1 MRTNES
7 RSIQTQITADESR
20 TVYGKAVSF
29 ETESND
35 LGWIETIKRGA
46 ITQELLDN
54 SDVFARMNH
63 SDDYVLARSKKG
75 EGSLV
80 LELRDDG
87 VYYAFESPNTEKGNE
102 LLEHIKRGEITAS
115 SFAFRVSSEPN
126 SEKWY
131 KDDQGRIRR
140 DIYKIDYLGDVA
152 PVFREA
158 YSDTSCS
165 VRGEE
170 MMKLSAEIDAKM
182 DLLKQEIDRL

>member
-1 MRTNES
+1 M
-7 RSIQTQITADESR
+7 
-20 TVYGKAVSF
+20 
-29 ETESND
+29 
-35 LGWIETIKRGA
+35 
-46 ITQELLDN
+46 LDN

-115 SFAFRVSSEPN
+115 SFAFRVAKE
-126 SEKWY
+126 EGAERWY
-131 KDDQGRIRR
+131 KDENGTIRR
-140 DIYKIDYLGDVA
+140 DIYKIDYLGDIA

-158 YSDTSCS
+158 YTGTSCS
-165 VRGEE
+165 IRGEE
-170 MMKLSAEIDAKM
+170 MKKLSSEIDAKM

>member
-1 MRTNES
+1 METNEV
-7 RSIQTQITADESR
+7 RSIQSQMTADESR
-20 TVYGKAVSF
+20 TVYGRAVIF
-29 ETESND
+29 ESESND

-87 VYYAFESPNTEKGNE
+87 VWYAFEAPNTEKGNE

-115 SFAFRVSSEPN
+115 SFAFRVAKE
-126 SEKWY
+126 EGAERWY
-131 KDDQGRIRR
+131 KDENGTIRR
-140 DIYKIDYLGDVA
+140 DIYKIDYLGDIA

-158 YSDTSCS
+158 YTGTSCS
-165 VRGEE
+165 IRGEE
-170 MMKLSAEIDAKM
+170 MTKLSSEIDAKM
-182 DLLKQEIDRL
+182 DLLKQEIDKL

>member
-1 MRTNES
+1 M
-7 RSIQTQITADESR
+7 
-20 TVYGKAVSF
+20 
-29 ETESND
+29 
-35 LGWIETIKRGA
+35 
-46 ITQELLDN
+46 LDN

-126 SEKWY
+126 SERWY
-131 KDDQGRIRR
+131 KDDHDRVRR